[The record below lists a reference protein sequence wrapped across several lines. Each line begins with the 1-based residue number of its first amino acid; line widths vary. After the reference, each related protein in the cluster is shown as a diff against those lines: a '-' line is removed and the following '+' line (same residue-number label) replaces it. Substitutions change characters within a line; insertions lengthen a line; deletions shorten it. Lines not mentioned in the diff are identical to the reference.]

1 MDCCS
6 PGSSVLHYLPEF
18 AQIHVD
24 DAIPTISSSSTPY
37 SFCLQ
42 SFPESRSFPM
52 SWLFTPGGQSIRAFS
67 FCCTAKWISY
77 MYTYTPL
84 FWISFPF
91 RSPQGIEESSLCYTA
106 GSHWL
111 SVLYTVSIVYICQSQ
126 SPNSSHG
133 AMIEF
138 IKCFYSSRIK
148 RESFTNTSVF
158 HPTHVPSLFLELR
171 KPGHNWVE
179 ADLAKWCFFSGL

>member
-1 MDCCS
+1 MNQLY
-6 PGSSVLHYLPEF
+6 VY
-18 AQIHVD
+18 I
-24 DAIPTISSSSTPY
+24 
-37 SFCLQ
+37 
-42 SFPESRSFPM
+42 
-52 SWLFTPGGQSIRAFS
+52 
-67 FCCTAKWISY
+67 
-77 MYTYTPL
+77 YTPL

>member
-1 MDCCS
+1 MSDSLQPHGLQHARLLCPPLS
-6 PGSSVLHYLPEF
+6 PGVCSNSCPLSRWCY
-18 AQIHVD
+18 
-24 DAIPTISSSSTPY
+24 PTISSSATPY

-42 SFPESRSFPM
+42 SFPQSGSFPK
-52 SWLFTPGGQSIRAFS
+52 SQLFTPGGQSIGAFS

-111 SVLYTVSIVYICQSQ
+111 SVLYTVSIVYMYQSKLL
-126 SPNSSHG
+126 
-133 AMIEF
+133 I
-138 IKCFYSSRIK
+138 
-148 RESFTNTSVF
+148 
-158 HPTHVPSLFLELR
+158 HPLELWL
-171 KPGHNWVE
+171 NY
-179 ADLAKWCFFSGL
+179 

>member
-1 MDCCS
+1 MIFGLLFFSFTPTPNLICGSVWSILYLGSRRS
-6 PGSSVLHYLPEF
+6 PGYYYTREPGAAFLLIHCKLVSRDQLPRDQLHSHMIQLCHPLSLFGRTCEQQLLKWFWWNVTF
-18 AQIHVD
+18 AGCGHQ
-24 DAIPTISSSSTPY
+24 PKN
-37 SFCLQ
+37 L
-42 SFPESRSFPM
+42 
-52 SWLFTPGGQSIRAFS
+52 
-67 FCCTAKWISY
+67 
-77 MYTYTPL
+77 
-84 FWISFPF
+84 
-91 RSPQGIEESSLCYTA
+91 SL
-106 GSHWL
+106 
-111 SVLYTVSIVYICQSQ
+111 SIVNICQSQ